1 MVLIGKM
8 SDIYDGGAC
17 IFPWFPKI
25 LTIHVPNS
33 RSHSCHVP
41 CGTAQSL
48 NMLGNEGVKSGSL
61 SGIPFK
67 LDVNKK
73 GHPLDITYHHLIG
86 VENTQIHRFR

>member
-1 MVLIGKM
+1 
-8 SDIYDGGAC
+8 
-17 IFPWFPKI
+17 
-25 LTIHVPNS
+25 
-33 RSHSCHVP
+33 
-41 CGTAQSL
+41 
-48 NMLGNEGVKSGSL
+48 MLGNEGVKSGSL